1 EIVACFARIEA
12 VREPESLSYFEFTTL
27 AALLL
32 FADKCVDFALLE
44 VGLGG
49 RLDAVNLI
57 DPDCCIITNIA
68 LDHEDWL
75 GKGRESIGA
84 EKAGILRAATPFVF
98 CDRDPPAS
106 VMARAAS
113 LGLTPFAIE
122 ANFIAHE
129 SADHW
134 SFQGQAPNGEI
145 IRRDTLP
152 IPNLFL
158 DNVVGAL
165 QALACLDLL
174 PADDVLRGALN
185 DLGLGGRFEKRQD
198 LVSGRLVI
206 LDAAHNVA
214 AAELL
219 ARRLKTTFSVPD
231 TRLQIEAES
240 RPTIRLVLAAMADKN
255 IEDIVRALD
264 PLVDIWYIAAFE
276 GSRAAGAQEIH
287 ARVSTALPK
296 AMIRPYDSV
305 LSAFRAAC
313 NDQPDEHAII
323 VVTGSFHTLAEVA
336 ALSDLD

>member
-1 EIVACFARIEA
+1 
-12 VREPESLSYFEFTTL
+12 
-27 AALLL
+27 
-32 FADKCVDFALLE
+32 
-44 VGLGG
+44 
-49 RLDAVNLI
+49 
-57 DPDCCIITNIA
+57 
-68 LDHEDWL
+68 
-75 GKGRESIGA
+75 
-84 EKAGILRAATPFVF
+84 
-98 CDRDPPAS
+98 
-106 VMARAAS
+106 MARASS
-113 LGLTPFAIE
+113 LALTPIAIE
-122 ANFIAHE
+122 TQFSAHE

-134 SFQGQAPNGEI
+134 SFQGQARDGEV

-174 PADDVLRGALN
+174 PSDEVLRCALN

-198 LVSGRLVI
+198 LISGRLVI

-219 ARRLKTTFSVPD
+219 ARRLRATFSVPE
-231 TRLQIEAES
+231 TRLPIEVGRTPA
-240 RPTIRLVLAAMADKN
+240 IRLVLAAMADKN

-287 ARVSTALPK
+287 TRVSTALPK
-296 AMIRPYDSV
+296 AVIRPYDSV
-305 LSAFRAAC
+305 LSAYRAAC

-336 ALSDLD
+336 ALSDPD